1 MSDKI
6 ALLFMGMLVA
16 VVVVAIY
23 VYVQIS
29 LGYDCVAYELRWVG
43 KSLVN
48 QCVQYVPKAT
58 EVRDE

>member
-1 MSDKI
+1 
-6 ALLFMGMLVA
+6 MGMLVA